1 MKTKIISVY
10 CCWDFQIIEE
20 GNLRRSPE
28 NLGLEL
34 TKLSSVE
41 ERFTQRE
48 KCIDLQV
55 CTSSIGDTKN
65 FVQDFP

>member
-1 MKTKIISVY
+1 MKTNIISVY

-34 TKLSSVE
+34 AKLSSVE

-48 KCIDLQV
+48 KCVDLKMY
-55 CTSSIGDTKN
+55 TSSIGDTKN

>member
-1 MKTKIISVY
+1 MKTNIISVY
-10 CCWDFQIIEE
+10 CCWDIQIIEE
-20 GNLRRSPE
+20 ANLRRSLE

-34 TKLSSVE
+34 AKLSSVE

-48 KCIDLQV
+48 KYVDLQM